1 MVRGDSKFGR
11 FLNILNSPRLIR
23 GRKIDKGWKFLC
35 PRGIMSF
42 FCIVSVLFHHQ
53 LTAAAAAEEANDE
66 VSMLLAFKN
75 SSVQSDPTGFLSN
88 WEASSQTPCSWS
100 GVSCTPD
107 GHVHGLD
114 LSNAGLRGALH
125 FPRLTDL
132 RSLRVVNLHGNL
144 FSAGDLSASASSS
157 CRLETVDLS
166 FNNFSDP
173 LPGNS
178 FLISCHSLVHV
189 DLSRNSIPGGNLQ
202 FGPSLLQLD
211 LSRNTISD
219 PTLLTYSLSSCQNLK
234 LLNFSGNII
243 TGKLGATPTSCK
255 NLSVLDLSG
264 NRLFGDIPPNF
275 VADSP
280 PSLEYLDLSN
290 NNFSSKFSDLDFGSC
305 GNLTYLNL
313 SSIGLSGSEFPE
325 SLKNCQD
332 LEMLDIS
339 LNQLEYMIPGA
350 LLGNLRNLRQ
360 LSLAHNHFTGQIP
373 PELGQTCGTL
383 EELDLSVNNL
393 TGGLPST
400 FVSCSSL
407 WNLNLGNNH
416 LSGDFLVTVVSS
428 LSSLRN
434 LRLPFND
441 INGSIP
447 LSLTNCSQLRVLDL
461 SSNVI
466 TGNIPQGFCSSSFS
480 SSLEKILL
488 ASNYISGTMV
498 SELGNC
504 KNLKSIDLSFNSLSS
519 EIPKEIWELPKLLDL
534 VMWANNLTGKIPEGI
549 CENGGNLETLI
560 LNNNL
565 ISGTIPLSIANCTNM
580 IWVSLSSNR
589 LTGEIPAGVGNLRKL
604 AVLQLA
610 NNSITGQIPPEIGK
624 CQGLI
629 WLDLN
634 SNQLTGSLPTELADQ
649 SGLITPGSV
658 SGKQFAYVRYEGGT
672 DCRGAGG
679 LVEFEDIRPS
689 RLESYH
695 MAHSCQTTRIY
706 TGVTVYSFASNGSMM
721 YIDLSFNS
729 LSGMIPE
736 SYGTMT
742 FLQVLKL
749 GHNELTGTIPESFG
763 GLKSIGVLD
772 LSHNRLQG
780 FLPGSLGS
788 LSFLNDL
795 DISNNNLTGPIPSGG
810 QMITF
815 PASRFENNSGLCG
828 VPLPPCG
835 SDTGS
840 TVPSSSGG
848 QERKQSAKVGAIIGT
863 GIAAFF
869 IICILILMVVFYR
882 LKIHHKM
889 GKQRE
894 KYIQS
899 LPTSGT
905 SSWKLSSVHEP
916 LSINIAA
923 FEKPLQ
929 KLTFA
934 HLLEATNG
942 FSSESLIGSGGFGEV
957 YKARLKDGHVV
968 AIKKLAHV
976 TGQGDREFMAE
987 METIG
992 KIKHR
997 NLVPLLGYCKIGEER
1012 LLVYEYMKWGSL
1024 ESVLHNRTKGMAS
1037 NLDWETRKKIAID
1050 SARGLA
1056 FLHHSCVPH
1065 IIHRDM
1071 KSSNVLLDENFVARL
1086 SDFGMARLVNALDT
1100 HLSVSTLS
1108 GTPGYVPPEY
1118 YQSFRCTTKG
1128 DVYSYGVILLE
1139 LLSGKRPIDYSEFG
1153 EDNNLVSWAKQLWR
1167 EKSSNEILD
1176 PGLAGDTSHKDEL
1189 CQYLRIAFE
1198 CLEDR
1203 PPRRPTMIQVMA
1215 MFKELQAITSDSDIL
1230 GGLSAKD
1237 AVIIESQE
1245 EEL

>member
-1 MVRGDSKFGR
+1 M
-11 FLNILNSPRLIR
+11 NE
-23 GRKIDKGWKFLC
+23 GWKFLS
-35 PRGIMSF
+35 PQGIMSF
-42 FCIVSVLFHHQ
+42 FCLFSVLFHQ
-53 LTAAAAAEEANDE
+53 LIAAVELNNEVTA
-66 VSMLLAFKN
+66 LLAFKN
-75 SSVQSDPTGFLSN
+75 SSVQSDPNGFLSN
-88 WEASSQTPCSWS
+88 WEASSQTPCSWK
-100 GVSCTPD
+100 GVSCTSD
-107 GHVHGLD
+107 GHVQALD
-114 LSNAGLRGALH
+114 LSNAGLGGTLH
-125 FPRLTDL
+125 FPRLTEL
-132 RSLRVVNLHGNL
+132 PSLRVMNLHGNL

-157 CRLETVDLS
+157 CQLEIVDLS

-178 FLISCHSLVHV
+178 FLISCPSLVHV
-189 DLSRNSIPGGNLQ
+189 NLSQNSIPGGNLQ

-211 LSRNTISD
+211 LSRNRISD
-219 PTLLTYSLSSCQNLK
+219 HTFLTYSLSSCHNLE
-234 LLNFSGNII
+234 LLNFSGNMI
-243 TGKLGATPTSCK
+243 TGKLDATPNSCK

-264 NRLFGDIPPNF
+264 NHLFGDIPPNF

-290 NNFSSKFSDLDFGSC
+290 NNFTNKFFDLDFGSC

-313 SSIGLSGSEFPE
+313 SSNGLSGSEFPE
-325 SLKNCQD
+325 SVKNCQI
-332 LEMLDIS
+332 LETLDIS
-339 LNQLEYMIPGA
+339 HNQLEYMIPGA
-350 LLGNLRNLRQ
+350 LLGNLRNLRR

-416 LSGDFLVTVVSS
+416 LSGDILVTVVSS
-428 LSSLRN
+428 LSSLKN
-434 LRLPFND
+434 LHLPFNN
-441 INGSIP
+441 ISGSIP
-447 LSLTNCSQLRVLDL
+447 LSLTNCSQLQVLDL

-466 TGNIPQGFCSSSFS
+466 TGNIPQGFCSAPFS

-488 ASNYISGTMV
+488 ANNYISGTV
-498 SELGNC
+498 ASELGNC
-504 KNLKSIDLSFNSLSS
+504 KNLQSIDLSFNSLNG
-519 EIPKEIWELPKLLDL
+519 EIPKEIWELPKLMDL

-549 CENGGNLETLI
+549 CENGGSLETLI

-565 ISGTIPLSIANCTNM
+565 ISGTIPPSIAKCTNM
-580 IWVSLSSNR
+580 IWISLSSNR
-589 LTGEIPAGVGNLRKL
+589 LTGEIPAGVGNLQKL
-604 AVLQLA
+604 AILQLG
-610 NNSITGQIPPEIGK
+610 NNSITGQIPPELGK
-624 CQGLI
+624 CPGLI

-634 SNQLTGSLPTELADQ
+634 SNQLTGSVPPELADR
-649 SGLITPGSV
+649 SGLITPGSI
-658 SGKQFAYVRYEGGT
+658 SGKQFAFIRYEGGT

-679 LVEFEDIRPS
+679 LVEFEGIRPS
-689 RLESYH
+689 RLESYP
-695 MAHSCQTTRIY
+695 MAHSCKTTRIY
-706 TGVTVYSFASNGSMM
+706 TGVTVYTFASHGSMI
-721 YIDLSFNS
+721 YLDLSFNS
-729 LSGMIPE
+729 LSGTIPE
-736 SYGTMT
+736 GYGTMT
-742 FLQVLKL
+742 FLQVLNL
-749 GHNELTGTIPESFG
+749 GHNELMGPIPESFG
-763 GLKSIGVLD
+763 GLKSIGVLY
-772 LSHNRLQG
+772 LSHNHLQG

-795 DISNNNLTGPIPSGG
+795 DISNNNLTGLIPSEG

-840 TVPSSSGG
+840 IVTSSSKGRV
-848 QERKQSAKVGAIIGT
+848 RKQSVKVGVIIGT
-863 GIAAFF
+863 TFF
-869 IICILILMVVFYR
+869 IIGILILVVVFYR
-882 LKIHHKM
+882 LKIHHKVE
-889 GKQRE
+889 KHRE
-894 KYIQS
+894 KYIES

-905 SSWKLSSVHEP
+905 SSWKLSTVHEH

-923 FEKPLQ
+923 FEKPLR

-957 YKARLKDGHVV
+957 YKAQLKDGHVV

-987 METIG
+987 TETIG

-1024 ESVLHNRTKGMAS
+1024 ESVLHNRPKGMAL

-1056 FLHHSCVPH
+1056 FLHHSCIPH

-1071 KSSNVLLDENFVARL
+1071 KSSNVLLDENFVARV

-1100 HLSVSTLS
+1100 HLSVSTLA

-1139 LLSGKRPIDYSEFG
+1139 LLSGKRPIDCSHFG

-1167 EKSSNEILD
+1167 EKRSNEILD
-1176 PGLAGDTSHKDEL
+1176 PDLVEDTSRKDEL

-1203 PPRRPTMIQVMA
+1203 PTRRPTMIQIMA
-1215 MFKELQAITSDSDIL
+1215 IFKELQVSTSDSDIL
-1230 GGLSAKD
+1230 DGLSGKD
-1237 AVIIESQE
+1237 AVIIESPE
-1245 EEL
+1245 NELLDSSSL